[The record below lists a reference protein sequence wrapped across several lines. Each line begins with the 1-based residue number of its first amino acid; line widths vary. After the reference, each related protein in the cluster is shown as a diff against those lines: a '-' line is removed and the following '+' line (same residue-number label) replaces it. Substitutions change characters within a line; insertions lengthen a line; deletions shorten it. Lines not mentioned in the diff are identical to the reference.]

1 MKRFLIVAA
10 LAIGLGACAQLQ
22 SLQDTLSIASNV
34 TITQNEI
41 DTVRSSY
48 DAGFLAPAAHYR
60 SLPLCLK
67 GQTFIKN
74 QCRTHKLTMRLQAAD
89 NAVFNAFNDVQ
100 AMITSGDNS
109 GVSAAFRALKSA
121 VQAAKD
127 IITANN
133 IS

>member
-1 MKRFLIVAA
+1 MKRIFLVLTLA
-10 LAIGLGACAQLQ
+10 LGLASCAQLQ

-41 DTVRSSY
+41 DAVRSGY

-74 QCRTHKLTMRLQAAD
+74 QCRTHKLTVRLQAAD
-89 NAVFNAFNDVQ
+89 DAVFNAFNDVQ
-100 AMITSGDNS
+100 AMITSGNNS
-109 GVSAAFRALKSA
+109 GASAAFQALKSA